1 MYLETRSKFYDT
13 DLETA
18 VIKTKQKSLS
28 KLESQITIKMIKYS
42 AQAIAD
48 ANKVWYHKSPTDT
61 LSFECPAPVWCST
74 TSEVLLSHNA
84 KY

>member
-28 KLESQITIKMIKYS
+28 KSESQIIIKMVKYS
-42 AQAIAD
+42 SQAIAD
-48 ANKVWYHKSPTDT
+48 ANKSGIVNHQQIP
-61 LSFECPAPVWCST
+61 L
-74 TSEVLLSHNA
+74 VLNVQR
-84 KY
+84 